1 MTGTLRLLLLPAAL
15 AVGISACERSPESQ
29 TEQASPANASQ
40 SGMVASKDA
49 LQPTNEPQAADTS
62 RAQAPAASPAA
73 AQLGAQTSPAA
84 FVARYASLLQAHKF
98 DQAYSYLDPSMNL
111 TKAQFE
117 NRLSGYKSIHAA
129 IGKIGP
135 LEGAAGSLYST
146 VQLTLSGE
154 KADGT
159 PYTVTGPVT
168 LRRVND
174 VPGSTAEQR
183 QWHIYKMDLRSNPKT
198 AENLMTKTQGGK

>member
-1 MTGTLRLLLLPAAL
+1 MTGTLRLLLLPVAL
-15 AVGISACERSPESQ
+15 AVGLSACERTTASQ

-40 SGMVASKDA
+40 SGMVVSKAA
-49 LQPTNEPQAADTS
+49 LQPRNEPQAADTS
-62 RAQAPAASPAA
+62 QARAPAPPPPAA
-73 AQLGAQTSPAA
+73 EPGAHTSPAA

-117 NRLSGYKSIHAA
+117 NRLSSYKTIHAA

-135 LEGAAGSLYST
+135 VEGAAGSLYST
-146 VQLTLSGE
+146 VQLTLTGE
-154 KADGT
+154 RADGS

-183 QWHIYKMDLRSNPKT
+183 QWHIYKMDLSSNV
-198 AENLMTKTQGGK
+198 KTQKP